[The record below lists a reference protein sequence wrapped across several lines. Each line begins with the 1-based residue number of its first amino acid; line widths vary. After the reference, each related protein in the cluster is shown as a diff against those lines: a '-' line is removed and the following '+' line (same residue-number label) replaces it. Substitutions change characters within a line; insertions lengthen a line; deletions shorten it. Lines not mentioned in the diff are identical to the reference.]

1 MVDSD
6 ERKSGIDVLRVLP
19 AAGATC
25 LVLTGCRD
33 KPSESKDADAT
44 PAAGDGVFEGR
55 RYENAFFGLTVT
67 VPDGWYLPSADD
79 FERVMA
85 AGAKLAGQTAA
96 PAAVGD
102 ETEDAK
108 LFSIFRHSPQSDG
121 TSNPCLIAVA
131 ESVGSEGE
139 DNASRDCLKQ
149 LNRSLKEGPL
159 DWATDGLIVTEE
171 IGGVSFCSMQ
181 GRLSDGSHFV
191 DQTYYVTIRKEY
203 AVCFVL
209 SYTDEEQRGEL
220 EEILSMV
227 NFT

>member
-1 MVDSD
+1 MDC
-6 ERKSGIDVLRVLP
+6 EVLQGESVFTKMLP
-19 AAGATC
+19 IAATC

-33 KPSESKDADAT
+33 KPSESKDVT
-44 PAAGDGVFEGR
+44 PTAGDGVFEGR
-55 RYENAFFGLTVT
+55 RYENVFFGLTVT
-67 VPDGWYLPSADD
+67 VPEDWYLPSVSD
-79 FERVMA
+79 FNRVMA

-121 TSNPCLIAVA
+121 TSNPGLIAVA

-139 DNASRDCLKQ
+139 DNASRDYLKQ

-159 DWATDGLIVTEE
+159 DWATDGLIAAEE

-181 GRLSDGSHFV
+181 GRLSDESRFV
-191 DQTYYVTIRKEY
+191 DQTYCVTIRREY

-209 SYTDEEQRGEL
+209 SYTDEGQL
-220 EEILSMV
+220 TDLKQILTTID
-227 NFT
+227 FE